1 MAISAISS
9 VATGNYQ
16 TGSQAGLRQ
25 TFLSIITSVR
35 SGDLSGAQQAFATL
49 SQLQS
54 KGQAPAADPNSP
66 FAKALSQIGQSL
78 QNGDIAGAQQALAS
92 LGQQVHAHHQR
103 ESSNDAGVSS
113 TAGATTGAGST
124 AATSSTVGK
133 IVDRTV

>member
-54 KGQAPAADPNSP
+54 KGQAADPNSP

-92 LGQQVHAHHQR
+92 LGQQVHAHHQH

-113 TAGATTGAGST
+113 TASATTGAGST